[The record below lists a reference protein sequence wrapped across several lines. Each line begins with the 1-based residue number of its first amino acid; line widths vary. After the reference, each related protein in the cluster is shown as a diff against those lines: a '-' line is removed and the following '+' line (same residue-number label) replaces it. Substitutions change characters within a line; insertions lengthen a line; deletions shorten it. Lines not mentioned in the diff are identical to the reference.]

1 MPDPVYAPSDVSVP
15 ADAEIPMPDS
25 DPGGDGSV
33 VTVPI
38 PGGGNVIVEGPDRS
52 TEAWH
57 SPIETWSATQ
67 IVPNSITGNG
77 PLGPG
82 PH

>member
-1 MPDPVYAPSDVSVP
+1 
-15 ADAEIPMPDS
+15 MPDS

-33 VTVPI
+33 VKVPI
-38 PGGGNVIVEGPDRS
+38 PGGGDVIVEGPDVQSETAR
-52 TEAWH
+52 
-57 SPIETWSATQ
+57 SPIETWGATR
-67 IVPNSITGNG
+67 IAPNSITGNG